1 MEAET
6 FPSAWC
12 FCFDERDVIDDA
24 VGKRKWLESPLVT
37 LLASPAYSVRVES
50 EANLRRRR
58 EPTRAQRVVNDDAAD
73 ATWICVAGQTEKPS
87 QQIQLY
93 V

>member
-58 EPTRAQRVVNDDAAD
+58 EPRGWST
-73 ATWICVAGQTEKPS
+73 TT
-87 QQIQLY
+87 QQMRLGFA
-93 V
+93 